1 MDRHPF
7 LTNQVR
13 NTAVGH
19 WCRFLVAYRS
29 GLASLILLVCLLLPV
44 GLIAPTAA
52 QEPPRASQA
61 PLDAAEVRAG
71 TRSLFLLYG
80 RIGSITADERAFLVN
95 RRIERIL
102 HEPGLDPHQLSVRTF
117 SDGSPGVVLGDF
129 RVVEVTTADAE
140 AEDTTPEQLAEEW
153 ATTLRAN
160 LTQLKPLYTRQQQT
174 LSVKTLS
181 EHRVLLL
188 IIQVAVLLLVARLCG
203 ELALRLGQPPVIGQL
218 LAGILLGQSFLGM
231 VLPELKAL
239 VFPVETTQSYLLE
252 VVSWI
257 GVLFL
262 LMLTGL
268 ETDIALIR
276 QQGRPTLF
284 IAISGVLVPFALGAG
299 LGFLLPPTLL
309 TTPDS
314 RLVLALFLG
323 TVLSVSS
330 VPVIAKILLDMQ
342 LLRRNVGQLILA
354 AALAHDTL
362 GWIILGVVASLAGGG
377 HVDAGHAGKTIL
389 GTLLFLVF
397 SATLGRLLVR
407 RLLRWVNDRLRV
419 EHALLTA
426 VIVLMLLSAA
436 ATQFIGVH
444 AVLGAFVAGILLRES
459 PVINER
465 VLHPVE
471 TVTSAIFA
479 PIFFAAAGLHV
490 NLGVLASPPLLGMAA
505 LLTGAAALGKIAGC
519 YWGARLAQ
527 VKHWE
532 ALSVGF
538 GTNARG
544 AMGLIVGIIGFSL
557 GILTVDMF
565 SMIIVMAVLTTAVTP
580 PLLRWSL
587 RQVQPEAAEEA
598 RLRQESLRQ
607 RSFLGRIQRV
617 LLPSRGGSDAAIAAE
632 VIDAVAGQ
640 QPVEVT
646 GLYVRARG
654 DGNGNGTSAL
664 ASLKQHLRGE
674 QAAFHPSIVTPE
686 GEGSPPELAIR
697 TILTEARRGFDL
709 VALGCSPDAGT
720 GDAVFGA
727 FVDEIARELSHPLLV
742 VRAPRTAEWSRPQ
755 HVLVPVSAAAQSIQ
769 AAELAVAVARA
780 TGARLT
786 AVYVYEEY
794 DEALFWLT
802 DYEQRAR
809 EAGQDLLEQVRSL
822 AEAYHVPAETLLARG
837 DRAGPEIVRVAQ
849 ERGVDLIVM
858 GGSIRPTRRLFL
870 GSAIATV
877 LRGADCA
884 VAVLRP

>member
-1 MDRHPF
+1 MATRRALAPLALLLCLL
-7 LTNQVR
+7 LTFGL
-13 NTAVGH
+13 A
-19 WCRFLVAYRS
+19 AS
-29 GLASLILLVCLLLPV
+29 GLAQEAARGPV
-44 GLIAPTAA
+44 
-52 QEPPRASQA
+52 
-61 PLDAAEVRAG
+61 DVAEVRAG
-71 TRSLFLLYG
+71 TRGLFLLYG
-80 RIGSITADERAFLVN
+80 RIGSITADERAYLVN

-102 HEPGLDPHQLSVRTF
+102 HEPELDPQRLSARTF

-129 RVVEVTTADAE
+129 HVVEVTAADAG
-140 AEDTTPEQLAEEW
+140 AEGTPPMEVAEKW
-153 ATTLRAN
+153 AAILRAN

-181 EHRVLLL
+181 EHHVLLL
-188 IIQVAVLLLVARLCG
+188 ILQVAVLLLVARLCG
-203 ELALRLGQPPVIGQL
+203 EVALRLGQPPVIGQL
-218 LAGILLGQSFLGM
+218 LAGILLGQSFLGL

-284 IAISGVLVPFALGAG
+284 IAISGVLVPFALGVG
-299 LGFLLPPTLL
+299 LGYLLPTTLL

-407 RLLRWVNDRLRV
+407 RILRWVNDRLRV

-426 VIVLMLLSAA
+426 VIVMMLLSAA

-490 NLGVLASPPLLGMAA
+490 NLGVLASPPLLAMAA

-519 YWGARLAQ
+519 YWGARLAK

-617 LLPSRGGSDAAIAAE
+617 LLPSRGGSDAALAAE
-632 VIDAVAGQ
+632 VIDAVAAQ

-646 GLYVRARG
+646 GLYVRARSES
-654 DGNGNGTSAL
+654 DGTAAL
-664 ASLKQHLRGE
+664 GALKEHFRAE
-674 QAAFHPSIVTPE
+674 QATFHPSIVTPE
-686 GEGSPPELAIR
+686 GEGSPPELAVR
-697 TILTEARRGFDL
+697 SILAQARMGFDL
-709 VALGCSPDAGT
+709 VAVGCSPDAGT

-727 FVDEIARELSHPLLV
+727 FVDAIARELAHPLLV
-742 VRAPRTAEWSRPQ
+742 VRAPRERLWTQPQ

-822 AEAYHVPAETLLARG
+822 AEAYHVPAETVLARG
-837 DRAGPEIVRVAQ
+837 DRAGPEIVRAAR

-858 GGSIRPTRRLFL
+858 GGSLRPTRRLFL